1 MVAEE
6 HVLSAGHVVDAVLE
20 LARRSHR
27 LGIELEDVA
36 GDALG
41 VEMVA
46 EQINSQTDERRDGAD
61 QYFLAYSR
69 SKRTVWQRGQPAS
82 L

>member
-1 MVAEE
+1 
-6 HVLSAGHVVDAVLE
+6 
-20 LARRSHR
+20 
-27 LGIELEDVA
+27 VA